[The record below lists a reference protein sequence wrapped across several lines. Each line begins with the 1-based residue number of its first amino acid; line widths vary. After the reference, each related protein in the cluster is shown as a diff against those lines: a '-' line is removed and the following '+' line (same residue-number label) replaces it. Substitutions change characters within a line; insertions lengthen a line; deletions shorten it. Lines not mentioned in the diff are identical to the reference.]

1 MTMLLD
7 GVSDYYKINML
18 SFFFLS
24 AYVSINYSKVNEN
37 GAKVCNYNL
46 RNRITN
52 CCEQAWEILK
62 KGLAFKVKFEYH
74 DE

>member
-7 GVSDYYKINML
+7 GCLGSLQNQYAL
-18 SFFFLS
+18 FFLS
-24 AYVSINYSKVNEN
+24 AYVSIHYSKVNEN
-37 GAKVCNYNL
+37 GVKVLNCNL

-52 CCEQAWEILK
+52 CCEQAWKKLK
-62 KGLAFKVKFEYH
+62 KGLAFKVKFEYY